1 MTYFCFRASV
11 LSVVR
16 SDETWVQDLQA
27 SDGPP
32 HRAALADLRDY
43 LRATLARGFGH
54 QLNAADLEDVT
65 QDSLVRIHHKLGSF
79 EAQSRFTTWAAAI
92 AVNGA
97 LSELRRK
104 RHRHLSLQDAAAEAA
119 AVLAEEADS
128 PEPDEEILRRAIAE
142 ALTDRQREALL
153 AKLAGIPLME
163 VARRLGASQGAIYKL
178 LHDARQRIK
187 RYMLAM
193 PLDAIERT
201 AARGGT

>member
-1 MTYFCFRASV
+1 M
-11 LSVVR
+11 VR
-16 SDETWVQDLQA
+16 SDETWVQELQA

-32 HRAALADLRDY
+32 HRAALAELRDY

-54 QLNAADLEDVT
+54 QLSAEDLEDVT
-65 QDSLVRIHHKLGSF
+65 QDSLLRIHRKVGGF
-79 EAQSRFTTWAAAI
+79 AAQSRFTTWAAAI

-104 RHRHLSLQDAAAEAA
+104 RYRHVSLEDAAAQAA
-119 AVLAEEADS
+119 AVLAEEPDS

-153 AKLAGIPLME
+153 AKLAGVPLME

-187 RYMLAM
+187 QYMEAATSRAM
-193 PLDAIERT
+193 ERT
-201 AARGGT
+201 TARGGTG